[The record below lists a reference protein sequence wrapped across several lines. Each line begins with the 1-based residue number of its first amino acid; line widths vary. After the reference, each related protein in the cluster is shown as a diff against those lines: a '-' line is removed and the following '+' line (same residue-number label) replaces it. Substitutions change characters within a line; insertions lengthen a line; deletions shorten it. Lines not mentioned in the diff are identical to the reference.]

1 MKNKLK
7 QVMKPNSQSNTILI
21 DEIGKKNQLKKRGRK
36 NESIELTCQT
46 CDSGHEMGTTQ

>member
-21 DEIGKKNQLKKRGRK
+21 DEIGKKSQLKKK
-36 NESIELTCQT
+36 VEKMSQL
-46 CDSGHEMGTTQ
+46 S